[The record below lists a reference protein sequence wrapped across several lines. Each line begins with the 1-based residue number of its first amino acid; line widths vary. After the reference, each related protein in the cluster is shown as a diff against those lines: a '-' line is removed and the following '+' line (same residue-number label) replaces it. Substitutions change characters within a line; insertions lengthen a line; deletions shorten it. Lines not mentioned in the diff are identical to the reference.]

1 MKLVES
7 SSITS
12 IRLFFV
18 MCIVVYALYACVCVQ
33 VHDVFLSLFLIN
45 IFKIT
50 GLFILRVNGRTTVL
64 WWRTVKRVLSLLPPR
79 GF

>member
-1 MKLVES
+1 MHY
-7 SSITS
+7 
-12 IRLFFV
+12 
-18 MCIVVYALYACVCVQ
+18 MHVCVQ

-45 IFKIT
+45 ILKIT
-50 GLFILRVNGRTTVL
+50 GLFILHVNGRTTVL